1 MGANFQPELVR
12 LLRSPAFPP
21 LQSGSHDIANH
32 EAPMRLSPNELDAVR
47 RTLYGVDPHGR
58 VWLFGS
64 RADDS
69 RRGGDI
75 DLYLEASLPIDLK
88 TALRLEYQLTSLC
101 DAKVDLLIRRAGEA
115 EQPIHVI
122 ARQGVPL

>member
-1 MGANFQPELVR
+1 M
-12 LLRSPAFPP
+12 
-21 LQSGSHDIANH
+21 
-32 EAPMRLSPNELDAVR
+32 R
-47 RTLYGVDPHGR
+47 RTLCGADPNGR
-58 VWLFGS
+58 DWLFGS

-75 DLYLEASLPIDLK
+75 DLYLEAGQPIDLK
-88 TALRLEYQLTSLC
+88 TALALEYRLTSLC
-101 DAKVDLLIRRAGEA
+101 DAKVDLLIRRPFDA

>member
-1 MGANFQPELVR
+1 
-12 LLRSPAFPP
+12 
-21 LQSGSHDIANH
+21 
-32 EAPMRLSPNELDAVR
+32 MRLSPHELDAVR
-47 RTLYGVDPHGR
+47 RTLYGADPKGR

-75 DLYLEASLPIDLK
+75 DLYLEASQPIDLK
-88 TALRLEYQLTSLC
+88 TTLALEYRLTSLC
-101 DAKVDLLIRRAGEA
+101 DAKVDLLIRRAFDA
-115 EQPIHVI
+115 EQPIQVI

>member
-1 MGANFQPELVR
+1 MDHENTRHIRPIRGNGSLYNQCPDNPGAT
-12 LLRSPAFPP
+12 
-21 LQSGSHDIANH
+21 
-32 EAPMRLSPNELDAVR
+32 MRLSPQELDAVR
-47 RTLYGVDPHGR
+47 RTLYGADPNGR

-75 DLYLEASLPIDLK
+75 DLYLEASQPIDLK
-88 TALRLEYQLTSLC
+88 TTLALEYRLTSLC
-101 DAKVDLLIRRAGEA
+101 DAKVDLLIRRAGEV